1 MGKYTLTH
9 LSLGITSFQFM
20 RIVRSPNMQQET
32 LRLKEEI
39 QRLKNEQTE
48 MYKTQGQNAQRL
60 VDMNDKL
67 RAHEVAEKE
76 ANQQ

>member
-1 MGKYTLTH
+1 
-9 LSLGITSFQFM
+9 
-20 RIVRSPNMQQET
+20 MQQET
-32 LRLKEEI
+32 LRLKEEL

-67 RAHEVAEKE
+67 RAHEAAEKE
-76 ANQQ
+76 ANQK